1 MNDAEVLLKNLANV
15 PVEEPDKW
23 ESAAMAELD
32 KAHANGEI
40 DKWISLDELHEKTK
54 RANGR
59 IALRIPKDLHKK
71 AIICADE
78 QGVSLNQYLQYI
90 IASEVSKDYE
100 KVPAAFASESDIE
113 PLSGGMGAA

>member
-1 MNDAEVLLKNLANV
+1 MNEAEILLKNLAEI

-23 ESAAMAELD
+23 ETAAMAELD
-32 KAHANGEI
+32 KAHDTGEVE
-40 DKWISLDELHEKTK
+40 KWITLEELHEKTK
-54 RANGR
+54 KANGR

-90 IASEVSKDYE
+90 IASEVSKEYISFE
-100 KVPAAFASESDIE
+100 KEMEMV
-113 PLSGGMGAA
+113 